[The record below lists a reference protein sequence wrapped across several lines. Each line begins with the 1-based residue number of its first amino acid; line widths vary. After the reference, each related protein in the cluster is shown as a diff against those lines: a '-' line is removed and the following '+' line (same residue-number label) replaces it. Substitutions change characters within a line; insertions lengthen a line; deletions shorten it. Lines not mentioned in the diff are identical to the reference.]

1 MQKRKYFF
9 EKQIESFMQWW
20 TNEKEKYQKKK
31 QKYEETLN
39 DCQKEY
45 DELCD
50 AIEALAVIED
60 TTDNQVHGLINSLNE
75 LKRNDDKIK
84 MSKFEQNF
92 INYSKG
98 IKIFNTS
105 SYEKF
110 EICYKKDKTIKKI
123 KDLDY
128 KTFRG
133 NFI

>member
-50 AIEALAVIED
+50 AIEEIKSSKEITNRRLCK
-60 TTDNQVHGLINSLNE
+60 NNE
-75 LKRNDDKIK
+75 YDD
-84 MSKFEQNF
+84 F
-92 INYSKG
+92 
-98 IKIFNTS
+98 
-105 SYEKF
+105 
-110 EICYKKDKTIKKI
+110 
-123 KDLDY
+123 
-128 KTFRG
+128 
-133 NFI
+133 